1 MIKLTISLWYP
12 KPLLKA
18 TVTHKT
24 LAQVI
29 KHNHNQTDG
38 HDTHYHRLLAYLGAQ
53 NTVKSRRRALV
64 TVRHDSAN
72 IGRRRGAA
80 RAHQHAGRTW
90 EPATCDQQ

>member
-1 MIKLTISLWYP
+1 MKLTISLWYP
-12 KPLLKA
+12 KPLLQA

-29 KHNHNQTDG
+29 KHNHN
-38 HDTHYHRLLAYLGAQ
+38 HYHRLLAYLRAQ
-53 NTVKSRRRALV
+53 NTVKSRRSALV